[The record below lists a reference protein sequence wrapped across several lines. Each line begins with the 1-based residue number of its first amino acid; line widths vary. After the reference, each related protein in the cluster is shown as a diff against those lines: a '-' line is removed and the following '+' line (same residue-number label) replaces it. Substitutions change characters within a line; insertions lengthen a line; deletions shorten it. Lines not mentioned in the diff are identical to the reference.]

1 MFARRFLGYTPLQMD
16 QSIAVIIPVYN
27 EERTVSSVIEI
38 VRTWG
43 KAREIFVV
51 NDGSTD
57 QTQKAIQ
64 RFDGTVNIISYHQNR
79 GKSYA
84 IAKALE
90 RTKSDII
97 MFLDG
102 DVVGLT
108 HMDLDALV
116 EPVLRGK
123 AEMVLGAAR
132 FWSAGNFEP
141 FNDITGE
148 RVILRKN
155 IADRLDEIK
164 PLGYGIE
171 LYLND
176 LHKQKPVVTVKLPH
190 VYIIGK
196 LGKMSISDAAFSYL
210 VEAKDLMAQVVRQ
223 SAGELTP
230 QAKRIINVIQRY
242 LKLALEQLQ

>member
-1 MFARRFLGYTPLQMD
+1 MGYTPFVMD
-16 QSIAVIIPVYN
+16 RSIAVIIPAYN
-27 EERTVSSVIEI
+27 EERTISSVIEV

-43 KAREIFVV
+43 KACEVFVV

-57 QTQKAIQ
+57 ATQKAVQ
-64 RFDGTVNIISYHQNR
+64 RFNGSVNVISYRKNR
-79 GKSYA
+79 GKSFA
-84 IAKALE
+84 MAKAIE

-97 MFLDG
+97 VFMDG

-116 EPVLRGK
+116 APVLSGK
-123 AEMVLGAAR
+123 AEMVLGAAQ

-148 RVILRKN
+148 RVVLRKN

-176 LHKQKPVVTVKLPH
+176 LHRRKPVVTVKLPH

-210 VEAKDLMAQVVRQ
+210 VEAKDLMSQVVRQ

-230 QAKRIINVIQRY
+230 QAKRVINGVQRY

>member
-1 MFARRFLGYTPLQMD
+1 MAQT
-16 QSIAVIIPVYN
+16 IAVIIPVYN
-27 EERTVSSVIEI
+27 EERTLSSVIEV

-43 KAREIFVV
+43 KASEVIVV

-57 QTQKAIQ
+57 GTIHAIQ
-64 RFDGTVNIISYHQNR
+64 RFGNSIDVISYRKNR

-84 IAKALE
+84 MAKAIE
-90 RTKSDII
+90 KTKCEII
-97 MFLDG
+97 VFMDG

-108 HMDLDALV
+108 HMDLDILV
-116 EPVLRGK
+116 APVLSGK
-123 AEMVLGAAR
+123 AEMVMGAAR

-155 IADRLDEIK
+155 IAGKLKEIK

-176 LHKQKPVVTVKLPH
+176 LHRNKPVVTVRLPY
-190 VYIIGK
+190 VFIIGK
-196 LGKMSISDAAFSYL
+196 LGKMSISNAAMSYL

-223 SAGELTP
+223 SAGDLTP
-230 QAKRIINVIQRY
+230 QAKRVITGVQRY